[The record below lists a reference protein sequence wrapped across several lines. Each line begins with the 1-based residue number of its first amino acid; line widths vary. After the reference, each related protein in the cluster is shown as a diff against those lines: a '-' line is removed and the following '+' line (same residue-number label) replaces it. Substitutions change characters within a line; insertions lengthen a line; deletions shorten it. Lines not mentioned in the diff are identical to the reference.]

1 MRDTR
6 QCVVCH
12 TSFEGRADARTC
24 SAKCRQRQRRRGSYV
39 VTDEDRAAIE
49 RVFARAEPC
58 PLPPLTEE
66 QIRAHVL
73 ATAQRE

>member
-1 MRDTR
+1 MTR
-6 QCVVCH
+6 ECAVCH

-49 RVFARAEPC
+49 RVFERAAHE
-58 PLPPLTEE
+58 LPPVPTPE
-66 QIRAHVL
+66 QVRAHVL